1 MLQPPIFRSVAL
13 EKLSSPE
20 RLDVLP
26 RVTDP
31 RGWVALA
38 ALVGLVVVL
47 LAWSILGVVPVWV
60 NGRGMLLTPSGVM
73 EVVALESGLVV
84 AQLVQPGDAV
94 AAGQPVERVQTPG
107 GEPRD
112 VVAVAPGR
120 VLEIRAYRGDFV
132 GPGAPVLTLQPI
144 DEELGAVLY
153 VPATSGT
160 RVEPGMTVQLA
171 PANVRSEEYGLLLGT
186 VRRVTEFP
194 ATAQGIS
201 ALLNDPGLAARFL
214 AQGPV
219 YEVRVDLGRDP
230 RTPSG
235 YQWTS
240 VEGPPLSLAAGT
252 FLDGSVIVDR
262 QRPIGFLFPA
272 AR

>member
-1 MLQPPIFRSVAL
+1 MFRSVAL

-31 RGWVALA
+31 RGWIALA
-38 ALVGLVVVL
+38 ALAGLVVAL

-84 AQLVQPGDAV
+84 AQLVQPGDTIAE
-94 AAGQPVERVQTPG
+94 GQPIARMLTPG

-112 VVAVAPGR
+112 VVAVTPGR
-120 VLEIRAYRGDFV
+120 VLELRAYRGDFV
-132 GPGAPVLTLQPI
+132 APGAPLLTLQAT
-144 DEELGAVLY
+144 DEELGAVIY
-153 VPATSGT
+153 VPATSGGQ
-160 RVEPGMTVQLA
+160 VAPGMTVHLG
-171 PANVRSEEYGLLLGT
+171 PATVRSEEYGFLLGA

-201 ALLNDPGLAARFL
+201 ALLNDPGLAAGFL
-214 AQGPV
+214 SHGPV
-219 YEVRVDLGRDP
+219 YEVRVDLVRDP